1 MLPQS
6 AYEIKKGNASQ
17 KNYCGIV
24 PGRQWKVSKW
34 MYLPPLPAGGSI
46 VLASN
51 PILALPI
58 RSDSH
63 LIPEKSRRG
72 N

>member
-6 AYEIKKGNASQ
+6 AYEIKKGDASQ
-17 KNYCGIV
+17 ENYCRIV

-34 MYLPPLPAGGSI
+34 MCLPPLPAACSSM

-58 RSDSH
+58 RSESH
-63 LIPEKSRRG
+63 LIPEMS
-72 N
+72 